1 MKKTDLLEVISS
13 KTLSRLTSNKSVT
26 TRTIDR
32 ICIFLHCRIED
43 IMEYVPDD

>member
-1 MKKTDLLEVISS
+1 MKKTDLLKVISS
-13 KTLSRLTSNKSVT
+13 NTLSKLSSNGNVT

-32 ICIFLHCRIED
+32 ICILLQCRIED